1 MAKKRKKKEQKGL
14 IHKIAGISLGILL
27 WVFSICLILSM
38 FGYNPA
44 DESFNVSNSV
54 QISNFMGKFGSYSSD
69 FIVNSFGL
77 AIFIFLIP
85 LVVWGYLLIKH
96 QKILELKVRIFA
108 VFVGIISLAGALHG
122 MLKSSLDSIHLTGK
136 FSHLLPNS
144 LMKLFANWNLKGY
157 ESILATILLSLVAVL
172 SFNLAVGITFKQW
185 AIVISKIFSA
195 ISICVNSIHKGILYL
210 IHREVAQEYITPK
223 KKEKSRKEPVLSTAK
238 EEEKSKETPNKKA
251 TAKVI
256 PFNIKTGGENS
267 YKYPDINLL
276 SRPKEKLGLSV
287 SEKELNERVSLMT
300 VLSKKAYYISNLV
313 LCDFI

>member
-157 ESILATILLSLVAVL
+157 ESILATILLSLV
-172 SFNLAVGITFKQW
+172 
-185 AIVISKIFSA
+185 
-195 ISICVNSIHKGILYL
+195 
-210 IHREVAQEYITPK
+210 
-223 KKEKSRKEPVLSTAK
+223 
-238 EEEKSKETPNKKA
+238 
-251 TAKVI
+251 
-256 PFNIKTGGENS
+256 
-267 YKYPDINLL
+267 
-276 SRPKEKLGLSV
+276 
-287 SEKELNERVSLMT
+287 
-300 VLSKKAYYISNLV
+300 
-313 LCDFI
+313 